1 MVHSLIDEDVRTMLE
16 GYKKAVENAPD
27 AGAAFRTAEQTAAQL
42 IGHKL
47 FTIMAFHAETMEVE
61 RCYSNNPDKYPT
73 GGRKQKRDTAWGR
86 HVLEQGKHYIGYN
99 ADDIRSSFDDHA
111 VIQELGLESV
121 LNMPI
126 EEDGRPVGTM
136 NLLEKAGYYH
146 EEQVDIARIIA
157 NTLASVLQKRTSE
170 RR

>member
-1 MVHSLIDEDVRTMLE
+1 MDHSLVDADVRTTLE
-16 GYKKAVENAPD
+16 AYKKAVATAPD
-27 AGAAFRTAEQTAAQL
+27 AGAAFQIAEQTAAQL
-42 IGHKL
+42 IGHQL

-61 RCYSNNPDKYPT
+61 RCYSNNPNKYPT

-99 ADDIRSSFDDHA
+99 ADDIRHSFDDHA
-111 VIQELGLESV
+111 VIHELGLESV

-126 EEDGRPVGTM
+126 KEDGRPVGTM

-146 EEQVDIARIIA
+146 EEQVDIAREIA
-157 NTLASVLQKRTSE
+157 NTLASVLRNRTP
-170 RR
+170 RQ